1 MKRMEE
7 YLGYAITNVSKQDSE
22 ELLLLSRRIQYI
34 TTLSSDES
42 YTDDL
47 LNNLSD
53 VDTSTKILNKLHNI
67 YKD

>member
-1 MKRMEE
+1 MEE